1 MASINFLD
9 EDFLEELKSY
19 SCQDRSQLPRFTHK
33 LNVFRL
39 CNDEV
44 YGLKPAPGMPII
56 PVTYDLAPPIADSDT
71 YIEFVNRLYRSIGD
85 EYKPLSYIGV
95 LRIRYGSLTISNHI
109 LLQGVSSDLIS
120 DNWGIYDGDLSYP
133 LNLYQKYNKFV
144 DIIVGANYQ
153 PAITQSADLIG
164 WARLQTDIK

>member
-1 MASINFLD
+1 MANINFLD
-9 EDFLEELKSY
+9 ADFLEELKSFK
-19 SCQDRSQLPRFTHK
+19 CQERDPIYRFAHK

-44 YGLKPAPGMPII
+44 YGLKPQPGSPVI
-56 PVTYDLAPPIADSDT
+56 PVTYDLVPPTDNSD
-71 YIEFVNRLYRSIGD
+71 FVSRLYRSIGD
-85 EYKPLSYIGV
+85 EYKPINYVGV
-95 LRIRYGSLTISNHI
+95 LRISYGSLTIINHVF
-109 LLQGVSSDLIS
+109 LHEVSSDLIS
-120 DNWGIYDGDLSYP
+120 DNWGIYEGDLSYP